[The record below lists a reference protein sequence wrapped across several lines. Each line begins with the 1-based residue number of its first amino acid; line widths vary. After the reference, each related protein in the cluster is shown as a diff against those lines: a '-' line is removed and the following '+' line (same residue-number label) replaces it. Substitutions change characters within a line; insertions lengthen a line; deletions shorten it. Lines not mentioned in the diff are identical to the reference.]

1 MIKLKLLYDVE
12 LTKRIGSYPKA
23 KHFFFNRIILNS
35 TAIDIN
41 LNIYIYIYIYFFFF
55 ATWKMINPIHITKLK
70 LLYDVE
76 LTIRIGDYQKAK
88 HFFFFFK
95 E

>member
-1 MIKLKLLYDVE
+1 MEDMTEFKWSKVVVLL
-12 LTKRIGSYPKA
+12 
-23 KHFFFNRIILNS
+23 IL
-35 TAIDIN
+35 AWIYI
-41 LNIYIYIYIYFFFF
+41 NIYIYICMYVCMYVYIF

-76 LTIRIGDYQKAK
+76 LTKWIGGYQEAK
-88 HFFFFFK
+88 HFFLI